1 MDPEK
6 AERLSRLQMEDLGT
20 ARREHIST
28 TDNRKVKKARLEDI
42 EATRLSNQP
51 GTEAQRLAEQNR
63 QQLTEWKNVFKKL
76 GDTIDLENLDDLLN
90 GQSHR
95 LQLRAALHGSGSYG
109 SGRSL
114 KTTDDYPKVSEALL
128 SASTR
133 GSRSRGRGGGIAGT
147 RGRGDVRVVSGRTP
161 SGTSDRAPASKP
173 GHHIP
178 QMSGTRKTSLD
189 PALEINSS
197 DSYGKGREKQAQ
209 NKPLYQF
216 GKKRGYDE
224 RSQISAVVKTR
235 RPIRDD
241 LPQLLSPPECFLAE
255 ARKLLQG
262 VSEATLAAAAQNDSN
277 LHSTPSTVPTRES
290 RISPSSTT
298 RKAPLL
304 NTKAVAS
311 HDEPASVTTP
321 TKPPQENQTPQLSTA
336 KVAAKPV
343 IGDAIIQNAE
353 STIVSSEATS
363 KDQPASETS
372 LNRTSSEV
380 LLDLSSTPPT
390 KVSLASD
397 DNLIMS
403 PSLQELEGLEFIQ
416 SLASTPE
423 SISSH
428 NIQRPDCEAPS
439 KSTISVEASSAITQA
454 DEDGPYGKFQ
464 RDIEMLCKLMA
475 SASLSNKHRE
485 SLVECKAELE
495 AKLQSFQRTPTLNPA
510 PPQPSAESTTRGEG
524 DLSGSQ
530 NRNSPSLLS
539 RLNVTAAPF
548 VPSRP
553 DMSPTPA
560 RARAR
565 SVSFAVHPDHIFGDH
580 LLPGRREHRVVVHPK
595 ETHIF
600 GDHVLPGRRQV
611 SESSSTQIKFSIPR
625 KSPVLPKLKI
635 PGFEGLEDPALDS
648 LHPLGDT
655 QQTIL
660 QTGPTNKVIR
670 KSGAPEDQ
678 LQQSIHAPKENK
690 TPVTLSGAHALGG
703 LQASIYAVHEKSKP
717 IR

>member
-76 GDTIDLENLDDLLN
+76 GDTLDLENLDDLLN

-95 LQLRAALHGSGSYG
+95 LQLRAALHGSGNYD
-109 SGRSL
+109 SGRSS
-114 KTTDDYPKVSEALL
+114 KTTDDYPKISEALH

-133 GSRSRGRGGGIAGT
+133 GFRTRGRGGGIAGT

-173 GHHIP
+173 GHHVP
-178 QMSGTRKTSLD
+178 QTSGVRKTSLD

-197 DSYGKGREKQAQ
+197 GSSGKGREKQAQ
-209 NKPLYQF
+209 NKPLYQS

-224 RSQISAVVKTR
+224 RSQMSTVVKTR
-235 RPIRDD
+235 RPIA
-241 LPQLLSPPECFLAE
+241 PSA
-255 ARKLLQG
+255 
-262 VSEATLAAAAQNDSN
+262 VSS
-277 LHSTPSTVPTRES
+277 RES
-290 RISPSSTT
+290 RMAQSSTT
-298 RKAPLL
+298 RKAALP

-311 HDEPASVTTP
+311 HGEPASVTTP
-321 TKPPQENQTPQLSTA
+321 TKTPQEDQMPQLSTTQ
-336 KVAAKPV
+336 VTAKPV
-343 IGDAIIQNAE
+343 ISDAINQNAE
-353 STIVSSEATS
+353 STLVSSEATS
-363 KDQPASETS
+363 KDQSASETDP
-372 LNRTSSEV
+372 NRTSSEV

-397 DNLIMS
+397 DNLVMS
-403 PSLQELEGLEFIQ
+403 PSLQELKGLEFMQ
-416 SLASTPE
+416 SLPSTPE

-428 NIQRPDCEAPS
+428 VSQMPECEDPS
-439 KSTISVEASSAITQA
+439 KSTISVERSPAITQA
-454 DEDGPYGKFQ
+454 DEDGPYDKFQ

-475 SASLSNKHRE
+475 STSLSNKHRE

-495 AKLQSFQRTPTLNPA
+495 AKLQSFQRTSTLTTTSPE
-510 PPQPSAESTTRGEG
+510 PSAESATRGES

-553 DMSPTPA
+553 DMSPTPT

-565 SVSFAVHPDHIFGDH
+565 SVSFAVYPGHIFGDH
-580 LLPGRREHRVVVHPK
+580 LLPGRREHRAAVHPK

-625 KSPVLPKLKI
+625 KTPVLPNLKI
-635 PGFEGLEDPALDS
+635 PGFEGREEPALDS

-655 QQTIL
+655 QQIL
-660 QTGPTNKVIR
+660 LHTGPTNKVIR

-690 TPVTLSGAHALGG
+690 TPMNLSGAQALGG